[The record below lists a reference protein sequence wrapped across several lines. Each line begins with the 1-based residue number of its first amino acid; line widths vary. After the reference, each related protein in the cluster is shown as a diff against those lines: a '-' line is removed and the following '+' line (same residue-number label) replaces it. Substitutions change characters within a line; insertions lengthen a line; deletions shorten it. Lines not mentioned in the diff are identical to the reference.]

1 MIPTANVVPPNP
13 RAVFARLRMATAA
26 IAWCVSIAAVAVGC
40 APDPCEP
47 SDDRV
52 VTIGQ
57 GVGGAFEEYA
67 DGEGVA
73 LSIAPQGGFGI
84 SIVLQTSGIAAS
96 DDARVDVNMATEIAG
111 DETGDFLLEGA
122 PLLCRSDGA
131 GGSISGLVVGFDPDE
146 FRSNDDL
153 LALDG
158 ESVDLVVV
166 IHEEGQDTESRKTVT
181 VQVGQ

>member
-1 MIPTANVVPPNP
+1 MNSEVPPNAKP
-13 RAVFARLRMATAA
+13 HDSNLRRGARPVAMLAILLATLG
-26 IAWCVSIAAVAVGC
+26 SGC

-47 SDDRV
+47 AADRV

-57 GVGGAFEEYA
+57 GVGGAFEEFA
-67 DGEGVA
+67 DGEEVA

-84 SIVLQTSGIAAS
+84 SIVLQTAGITAT
-96 DDARVDVNMATEIAG
+96 DDVRVDVNMATEIGG

-131 GGSISGLVVGFDPDE
+131 GGSISGLVVGFDADE

-158 ESVDLVVV
+158 ETVELVVV
-166 IHEEGQDTESRKTVT
+166 IREAGQQTEARKSVT